1 MKGDAP
7 AFWRLRLLAVQSEP
21 AGFAES
27 AAEHEALG
35 IAGTEARIEAGNG
48 ENFIMG
54 AFDAGRLIGT
64 AGFYREQKEK
74 RRQMAGFGVSLFTP
88 TIGRRE
94 LAGR

>member
-1 MKGDAP
+1 MFIRRLMKDDAST
-7 AFWRLRLLAVQSEP
+7 FWKLRLLAIQSEP

-35 IAGTEARIEAGNG
+35 IAGTEARIEAGNA

-54 AFDAGRLIGT
+54 AFDDGQLIGT

-74 RRQMAGFGVSLFTP
+74 L
-88 TIGRRE
+88 
-94 LAGR
+94 